1 MLQTDSQWQ
10 DHKND
15 VHIKDYKKE
24 ASEEVEDFGKEMP
37 ALILKRIRRVKLYL
51 GSFQLHFLKTYHN
64 TPIFGHKSLTVR
76 IKPYVLQNQ
85 MTTSQY

>member
-24 ASEEVEDFGKEMP
+24 ASEEVEDFGKEIP
-37 ALILKRIRRVKLYL
+37 ALILKRIRLVKLYL
-51 GSFQLHFLKTYHN
+51 GSNYTFLRLTITHQYLVIN
-64 TPIFGHKSLTVR
+64 LSL
-76 IKPYVLQNQ
+76 
-85 MTTSQY
+85 